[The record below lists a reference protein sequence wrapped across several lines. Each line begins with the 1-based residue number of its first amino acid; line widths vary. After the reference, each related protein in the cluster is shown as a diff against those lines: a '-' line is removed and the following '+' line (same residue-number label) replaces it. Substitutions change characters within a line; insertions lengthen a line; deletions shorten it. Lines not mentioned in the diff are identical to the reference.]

1 MNFEAIIGLEIHVE
15 LKTKTKMFSRAAIDF
30 NAAPNTLVTA
40 TDLALPGTLPL
51 VNKRAVEFGI
61 RVGNA
66 LHMDIAK
73 TLIFDRKN
81 YFYSDLPKGYQITQ
95 NRLPLGSDGY
105 LDLEINGVVRHVRI
119 ERAHLEED
127 TAKQIHLENATL
139 IDYNRAG
146 IPLIEIVSY
155 PDLRSGEEAALY
167 LDTIRQIVTYSEVSD
182 GKMEEGSLRCDI
194 NISLRPYG
202 SDKFGTKVEVKNLNS
217 ISNVE
222 RAINYEI
229 KRQEKL
235 LLKGESVIPET
246 RRYDDALKTTVA
258 MRLKDEKVDYKYFPE
273 ANIPP
278 IALSDEFIEN
288 AIASCPE
295 LASEKKVRYVNEY
308 GLSDYDANML
318 LLTKDNSAYFDEATK
333 HTTFYKTLS
342 NWLIVEIPT
351 YLNKTQITINEL
363 PIEPKRI
370 AELVNL
376 IESGDISNKQARSVF
391 QFMLTDKDEPREIAN
406 KHNLLQISDPDVIL
420 KTIKEVLN
428 ENPNAIE
435 DYKNGKDRAF
445 GFLIGKIMGK
455 SRGKFNPALTSKLL
469 KEEIDKY

>member
-30 NAAPNTLVTA
+30 NAAPNTLVSP

-81 YFYSDLPKGYQITQ
+81 YFYSDLTKGYQITQ

-105 LDLEINGVVRHVRI
+105 LDLEIDGTVRHVRI

-127 TAKQIHLENATL
+127 TAKQIHTENATL

-155 PDLRSGEEAALY
+155 PDLRSGAEAALY

-229 KRQEKL
+229 KRQGKL
-235 LLKGESVIPET
+235 LLKGEQVTPET

-273 ANIPP
+273 SNIPP
-278 IALSDEFIEN
+278 ISLSDEFIEN
-288 AIASCPE
+288 AIESSPE
-295 LASEKKVRYVNEY
+295 LASEKKVRYLSEY
-308 GLSDYDANML
+308 GLSDYDADML
-318 LLTKDNSAYFDEATK
+318 LLTKDNSEYFDEATK
-333 HTTFYKTLS
+333 YTTFYKTLS

-351 YLNKTQITINEL
+351 YLNKTQTTIDKF

-376 IESGDISNKQARSVF
+376 IESGDISNKQAREVF
-391 QFMLTDKDEPREIAN
+391 QFMLSDKDEPREIAN
-406 KHNLLQISDPDVIL
+406 KHNLLQISDPEVIR
-420 KTIKEVLN
+420 KTIKEVLA
-428 ENPNAIE
+428 ENPNTIT

>member
-30 NAAPNTLVTA
+30 NAAPNTLVSP

-81 YFYSDLPKGYQITQ
+81 YFYSDLTKGYQITQ

-105 LDLEINGVVRHVRI
+105 LDLEIDGTVRHVRI

-127 TAKQIHLENATL
+127 TAKQIHTENATL

-155 PDLRSGEEAALY
+155 HDLRSGAEAALY

-235 LLKGESVIPET
+235 LLKGEQVTPET

-273 ANIPP
+273 SNIPP
-278 IALSDEFIEN
+278 ISLSDEFIEH
-288 AIASCPE
+288 AIESCPE
-295 LASEKKVRYVNEY
+295 LASEKKVRYVSEY
-308 GLSDYDANML
+308 GLSDYDADML
-318 LLTKDNSAYFDEATK
+318 LLTKDNSEYFDEATK
-333 HTTFYKTLS
+333 YTNFYKTLS

-351 YLNKTQITINEL
+351 YLNKTQTTIDKF

-370 AELVNL
+370 TELVNL
-376 IESGDISNKQARSVF
+376 IESGDISNKQAREVF
-391 QFMLTDKDEPREIAN
+391 QFMLTDKNTPREIAN
-406 KHNLLQISDPDVIL
+406 KHNLLQISDPELIR
-420 KTIKEVLN
+420 KTIKEVLA
-428 ENPNAIE
+428 ENPNTIT